1 MLDCQE
7 TGSCMSEAEERNSS
21 LSASA
26 AEERPRPRNQSSSK
40 KTAYAFKYNIGQRL
54 RLSGTKTSVMVVERH
69 LPGSSHHDPSLVICV
84 EEVTTCTIR
93 PFDSVSPDYFVK
105 TSKNEFFKVSEGRL
119 CY

>member
-1 MLDCQE
+1 
-7 TGSCMSEAEERNSS
+7 MSDAEDRNSS

-40 KTAYAFKYNIGQRL
+40 KNAYAFKYNIGQRL
-54 RLSGTKTSVMVVERH
+54 RLCGASWSWRG
-69 LPGSSHHDPSLVICV
+69 ICQAALIM
-84 EEVTTCTIR
+84 IR
-93 PFDSVSPDYFVK
+93 VKSIARKKSPPARYDRVHADYFVK

>member
-1 MLDCQE
+1 
-7 TGSCMSEAEERNSS
+7 MSEAEHRNSS

-40 KTAYAFKYNIGQRL
+40 KNAYAFKYNIGQLL

-69 LPGSSHHDPSLVICV
+69 LPGSSHHDPSLVNR
-84 EEVTTCTIR
+84 EEKVRTCTIE
-93 PFDSVSPDYFVK
+93 PCDSVCPEFFVK
-105 TSKNEFFKVSEGRL
+105 TSKNEFFKVFEGRL